1 MKNLFLILL
10 CVIAYFN
17 ANSQVTLSPEIG
29 ISYLPFTLYGANIK
43 KQSNRM
49 DYVFG
54 ISSQVQIHKK
64 WLVISKISYVDRED
78 IKWHDL
84 CTCPEFFYDEL
95 RHYDINLDFSLMKT
109 LGSKIKLGIGPS
121 LILKVAEIE
130 GGGIQ
135 NPYIYGGNKKLY
147 GVNSIVRF
155 QIKNVH
161 LNLMY
166 IRIFNGLSGY
176 ATPDGNNRLDL
187 TLGYSLFSR

>member
-1 MKNLFLILL
+1 MKNILIIII
-10 CVIAYFN
+10 CSIAFCKI
-17 ANSQVTLSPEIG
+17 NSQVTLSPEIG
-29 ISYLPFTLYGANIK
+29 ISYLPFTLYGANAM

-64 WLVISKISYVDRED
+64 WFVNSKISYVDRED

-84 CTCPEFFYDEL
+84 CTCGEFFYDEL

-109 LGSKIKLGIGPS
+109 IGSKIKLGIGPS
-121 LILKVAEIE
+121 LILKVAEVE

-135 NPYIYGGNKKLY
+135 NPYIYGGNKELY

-155 QIKNVH
+155 QLRNVH

-176 ATPDGNNRLDL
+176 ATPDGNNRLDFSV
-187 TLGYSLFSR
+187 GYNLL

>member
-1 MKNLFLILL
+1 MKNLFLGIFCL
-10 CVIAYFN
+10 VAYFN
-17 ANSQVTLSPEIG
+17 ASSQVTLSPEIG
-29 ISYLPFTLYGANIK
+29 ISYLPFTLYGANAM

-54 ISSQVQIHKK
+54 ISSQFPIHKK
-64 WLVISKISYVDRED
+64 WFVNSRISYVDRED

-84 CTCPEFFYDEL
+84 CSCGEFFYKEL

-109 LGSKIKLGIGPS
+109 IGSKIKLGIGPS
-121 LILKVAEIE
+121 LIVKVAEVE

-147 GVNSIVRF
+147 GVNSNIRF
-155 QIKNVH
+155 QIKKLH

-166 IRIFNGLSGY
+166 VRILNDLSGY
-176 ATPDGNNRLDL
+176 ASPDGNNRLDL
-187 TLGYSLFSR
+187 TLGYSLFGR